1 MAVLF
6 SQTIILGVGLLG
18 GSLGLAAKSAH
29 VGGRVTGLGRNPN
42 KLKKAA
48 ELGAVD
54 DWALTWD
61 DVFANQRVSNG
72 ELPIQI
78 IFAAPVEINLKL
90 LEEFWSHRDERW
102 FRERTFVISDV
113 GSVKGDFTRASYKL
127 WSSVAESDQRNVF
140 FVPAHPI
147 AGSDKSGVEH
157 SSVGLFHGKL
167 TVLTPWLLAE
177 DRLADVSAGNAT
189 SFEPDFDRDDPNF
202 ASLRHKID
210 LALGGEQSS
219 RDPAA
224 VNWTS
229 VCMAGPM
236 YDAVSRVRNFWQ
248 ALGSLVVET
257 SAEEHDQILARTSH
271 LTNLVSVLEMSVV
284 PIQEF
289 LFAGTGFQDITR
301 LAGGSPDVWAEIYVT
316 NRNAVLEALERL
328 EENIHRWKTFLKEG
342 DRESILTFLHET
354 KKKRDALGS

>member
-18 GSLGLAAKSAH
+18 GSLGLAAKRAQ
-29 VGGRVTGLGRNPN
+29 VGGRIVGLGRNPD

-54 DWALTWD
+54 DWALAWND
-61 DVFANQRVSNG
+61 IFADREVSED
-72 ELPIQI
+72 ELPVQVVL
-78 IFAAPVEINLKL
+78 AAPVEINLKL
-90 LEEFWSHRDERW
+90 LAEFWSHRNEQW
-102 FRERTFVISDV
+102 FRERTFIISDV
-113 GSVKGDFTRASYKL
+113 GSVKGDFAKASYDL
-127 WSSVAESDQRNVF
+127 WTSSSENDRRNVF

-147 AGSDKSGVEH
+147 AGSDKSGVTH
-157 SSVGLFHGKL
+157 STAGLFHGKL
-167 TVLTPWLLAE
+167 TVLTPWLTEE
-177 DRLADVSAGNAT
+177 DRLADVSIGNAEV
-189 SFEPDFDRDDPNF
+189 FEPELNTEDPCFATLRRKLSLIFD
-202 ASLRHKID
+202 
-210 LALGGEQSS
+210 GEQNSKDS
-219 RDPAA
+219 FA
-224 VNWTS
+224 VNRLS
-229 VCMAGPM
+229 VCSAGPI
-236 YDAVSRVRNFWQ
+236 YDAVSRVRDFWL
-248 ALGSLVVET
+248 ALGSWVVET

-284 PIQEF
+284 PAQEF

-316 NRNAVLEALERL
+316 NRIAVLEALERL

-342 DRESILTFLHET
+342 DRESILTFLYET